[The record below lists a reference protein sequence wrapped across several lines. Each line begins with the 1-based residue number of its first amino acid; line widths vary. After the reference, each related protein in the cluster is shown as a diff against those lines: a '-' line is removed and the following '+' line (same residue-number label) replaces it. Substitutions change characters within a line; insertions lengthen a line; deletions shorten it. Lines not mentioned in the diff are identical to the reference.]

1 MKVGKLIIL
10 TSIIAIFLFPSF
22 IWAQEN
28 TQLNVVSAIDR
39 TFYGNQCDQ
48 SEWAW
53 LCIRKRADIAALGEK
68 DGWEFFSDDFFD
80 SNQNRWIELNFL
92 PHKEKAKTTNL
103 FLSLRV
109 VGSSIGL
116 GHLEVKVGEKWE
128 RVLGKEGSDWHIFGG
143 DSPWDEQI
151 DLLAV
156 FGDKI
161 TEEVKKGLELRIQA
175 VPFYTI
181 DDKILL
187 AIDQLKLHI
196 ITPIL
201 VSTPTPTLTP
211 ILTLTPTHTPTPT
224 LTPAPSDQ
232 ERLKVSWLNPTEND
246 VVFGKVALKVDMSD
260 NSGNIDEEVYPQF
273 FYRHL
278 SWGQWKAIAGKTW
291 NTKNIPLG
299 DYQLRARVCDR
310 AGNEKL
316 EEINVGVGASIYNV
330 FLTERVLSWSTDRP
344 TIGRVIYDRLS
355 HQNVDPNYPNFSYA
369 WSSGEVDS
377 DKTTSHQFIIPSLPP
392 GKYYYRIL
400 AFGSPVSYTPE
411 YSFETDSLLSFDN
424 MDNEPLILGSVIS
437 AAPSVREEAEVREET
452 KENSN
457 WDKRRLLA
465 LVIAG
470 FLCSLGIFYLT
481 RNKKKTLIK
490 SNEKK

>member
-1 MKVGKLIIL
+1 
-10 TSIIAIFLFPSF
+10 
-22 IWAQEN
+22 
-28 TQLNVVSAIDR
+28 
-39 TFYGNQCDQ
+39 
-48 SEWAW
+48 
-53 LCIRKRADIAALGEK
+53 
-68 DGWEFFSDDFFD
+68 
-80 SNQNRWIELNFL
+80 
-92 PHKEKAKTTNL
+92 
-103 FLSLRV
+103 
-109 VGSSIGL
+109 
-116 GHLEVKVGEKWE
+116 
-128 RVLGKEGSDWHIFGG
+128 LGKEGSDWHIFGG

-161 TEEVKKGLELRIQA
+161 AEEIKKGLELRIQA

-187 AIDQLKLHI
+187 AVDQLKLHI
-196 ITPIL
+196 IAPIL

-211 ILTLTPTHTPTPT
+211 VLTPTSTPTPTPT
-224 LTPAPSDQ
+224 LTPTPSDQ
-232 ERLKVSWLNPTEND
+232 ERPKVSWLNPTEND

-260 NSGNIDEEVYPQF
+260 DSDNIDEEIYPQF

-278 SWGQWKAIAGKTW
+278 SWRQWKAIAGKTW
-291 NTKNIPLG
+291 DTKNIPLG
-299 DYQLRARVCDR
+299 DYQLRVRVCDR

-330 FLTERVLSWSTDRP
+330 FLTERVLSWNTDRP

-355 HQNVDPNYPNFSYA
+355 HPNVDPNYPNFSYA

-411 YSFETDSLLSFDN
+411 YFLETNSLLSFDSI
-424 MDNEPLILGSVIS
+424 DDEPLILGSIVS
-437 AAPSVREEAEVREET
+437 ATPSVSELISKEIEVKKET
-452 KENSN
+452 KESSSLT
-457 WDKRRLLA
+457 KRRLLV

-470 FLCSLGIFYLT
+470 FLGSLGIFYLT
-481 RNKKKTLIK
+481 KNKKKILMK
-490 SNEKK
+490 GNEK